1 MLSCLHWGIV
11 EKFLTGLL
19 SGPTAVDFVFF
30 NRRSRAAP
38 EVNFTSVCKQG
49 WTIQGKHDKL
59 FIKNLLIFFCIC
71 FLTHSVL
78 WLVNVR
84 QGRKRKLN
92 TSVVTPEAENGRSA
106 AEQPHRDPIWQLWET
121 KKKILQDSLKW
132 IKCLKIYLLV
142 SSSLM
147 NCGEFIR
154 GHLKYKTFLVPVRNS
169 LCWFIRSCIIPHVPG
184 FVSPKCDS
192 SHIHNYLTW
201 RAHSS
206 FLDPLTSL
214 VTEYISCLITSAL
227 FYIKNDYAST
237 AELTRWEKKWKDVK
251 KRFGCAER
259 IFFHNKTV
267 AGRVSLFVYCT
278 QEAEITF

>member
-1 MLSCLHWGIV
+1 MLDRAERGSWTLLLLHPKLRMAEV
-11 EKFLTGLL
+11 PLSSLTEI
-19 SGPTAVDFVFF
+19 
-30 NRRSRAAP
+30 RSD
-38 EVNFTSVCKQG
+38 NC
-49 WTIQGKHDKL
+49 
-59 FIKNLLIFFCIC
+59 
-71 FLTHSVL
+71 
-78 WLVNVR
+78 
-84 QGRKRKLN
+84 GR
-92 TSVVTPEAENGRSA
+92 
-106 AEQPHRDPIWQLWET
+106 H

-154 GHLKYKTFLVPVRNS
+154 GHLKYKTFLAPVRNS
-169 LCWFIRSCIIPHVPG
+169 LCWFIRSCIITHVPG

-201 RAHSS
+201 QAHSS

-237 AELTRWEKKWKDVK
+237 AELTRCEKKWKDVK

-267 AGRVSLFVYCT
+267 PGVSVCLLHTGSGDNFLKVYKSCSSLKRHCSST
-278 QEAEITF
+278 VAAPVQQSSLSVCVLSASSTP